1 MVTGAVQVEMNSVK
15 SRDVEISVPKQAFE
29 VGESSVS
36 DTTSDEVAEAKAQPN
51 AVCFSSNP

>member
-15 SRDVEISVPKQAFE
+15 SRDVEITVPNQAYE

-36 DTTSDEVAEAKAQPN
+36 DTSEEVAEAKAQPN
-51 AVCFSSNP
+51 AVCFGSNP